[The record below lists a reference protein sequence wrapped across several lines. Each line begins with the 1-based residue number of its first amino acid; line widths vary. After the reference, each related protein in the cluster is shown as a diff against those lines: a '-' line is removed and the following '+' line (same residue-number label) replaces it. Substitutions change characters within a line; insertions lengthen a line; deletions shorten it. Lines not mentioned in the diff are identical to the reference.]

1 MRHQG
6 WSSVVNKFF
15 IAVNPSPK
23 ASEPEIVK
31 ALESSPTSNWAIASA
46 ILIAAMPHL
55 WQWLGGYTKA
65 RNNLTETLLQKL
77 SDSYQHASV
86 SNQTFREMIEGIAEK
101 PTELAERNATA
112 LRDIQ
117 NELADVRGQLLEL
130 RRKIDFIC
138 SQMAKQAKNK

>member
-1 MRHQG
+1 
-6 WSSVVNKFF
+6 VNKVF
-15 IAVNPSPK
+15 IAVNPAPK
-23 ASEPEIVK
+23 DSGAEISK
-31 ALESSPTSNWAIASA
+31 ALEASPTSNWAIASA

-86 SNQTFREMIEGIAEK
+86 SNAAFREMVESIAEK
-101 PTELAERNATA
+101 PTEIAEKNALV

-117 NELADVRGQLLEL
+117 AELVDTKSRVIALEK
-130 RRKIDFIC
+130 KIDFI
-138 SQMAKQAKNK
+138 SSRITKQAQDK

>member
-1 MRHQG
+1 
-6 WSSVVNKFF
+6 VNKTY
-15 IAVNPSPK
+15 IAVKPSPK
-23 ASEPEIVK
+23 SEGTEIAK
-31 ALESSPTSNWAIASA
+31 ALEASPTSNWAIASA

-86 SNQTFREMIEGIAEK
+86 SNESFRKMIESIAEK
-101 PTELAERNATA
+101 PTELAENNAVA

-117 NELADVRGQLLEL
+117 GELADVRGQLLDL
-130 RRKIDFIC
+130 KKKMDYIADKITR
-138 SQMAKQAKNK
+138 QAQNK

>member
-1 MRHQG
+1 
-6 WSSVVNKFF
+6 VNKVF
-15 IAVNPSPK
+15 IAVNPAPK
-23 ASEPEIVK
+23 DSGAEISK
-31 ALESSPTSNWAIASA
+31 ALEASPTSNWAIASA

-86 SNQTFREMIEGIAEK
+86 SNEAFRKMVESIAEK
-101 PTELAERNATA
+101 PIEMAEKNALV

-117 NELADVRGQLLEL
+117 SELVDTKGRVINLEK
-130 RRKIDFIC
+130 KIDFI
-138 SQMAKQAKNK
+138 SSRITRQAQDK

>member
-1 MRHQG
+1 MNR
-6 WSSVVNKFF
+6 VF
-15 IAVNPSPK
+15 IAVNPAPK
-23 ASEPEIVK
+23 EAETEIAK
-31 ALESSPTSNWAIASA
+31 ALEASPTSNWAIASA

-86 SNQTFREMIEGIAEK
+86 SNESFRKMVESIAEK
-101 PTELAERNATA
+101 PTEIAEKNAVL

-117 NELADVRGQLLEL
+117 AELVDTKGRVIALE
-130 RRKIDFIC
+130 RKIDYI
-138 SQMAKQAKNK
+138 STNIARQAQNK

>member
-1 MRHQG
+1 
-6 WSSVVNKFF
+6 VNKVF
-15 IAVNPSPK
+15 IAVNPAPK
-23 ASEPEIVK
+23 DSGSEISK
-31 ALESSPTSNWAIASA
+31 ALEASPTSNWAIASA

-86 SNQTFREMIEGIAEK
+86 SNEAFRKMVESIAEK
-101 PTELAERNATA
+101 PIEMAEKNSLV

-117 NELADVRGQLLEL
+117 SELADTKGRVINLE
-130 RRKIDFIC
+130 KKMDFI
-138 SQMAKQAKNK
+138 SSRITRQAQDK